1 MQIFCSA
8 TSQSLQSLIFSISVT
23 FAFDVFLFLLISD
36 SCQTSYGDKEVI
48 MEMVMMMTPFSKN
61 QTIACLLNY
70 KIFQHCT
77 SNHPQCVKEAQ
88 SLCSIRHSTSSHHH
102 QHNIG
107 WFWSPDKRQKNPLRC
122 VQVGHCVLCPSDTAL
137 CPTNCCGNIAAHRWT
152 SLSTDQR
159 LRTHIY
165 KRSRVKFT
173 KLRKKFRNVQKQAE
187 VMKIV
192 LKLNI
197 SWFPW
202 EASVV

>member
-1 MQIFCSA
+1 
-8 TSQSLQSLIFSISVT
+8 
-23 FAFDVFLFLLISD
+23 
-36 SCQTSYGDKEVI
+36 
-48 MEMVMMMTPFSKN
+48 MVMMMTPFSKN

-70 KIFQHCT
+70 KIFPHST

-102 QHNIG
+102 YQHNIG

-173 KLRKKFRNVQKQAE
+173 KLQKKFRNVQKQAE
-187 VMKIV
+187 CDEDWAQIKHQLVSLGSICGFKKGTLLWFSAISAV
-192 LKLNI
+192 LTVLLEQHKEQSPLMMALN
-197 SWFPW
+197 SLMTF
-202 EASVV
+202 

>member
-1 MQIFCSA
+1 
-8 TSQSLQSLIFSISVT
+8 
-23 FAFDVFLFLLISD
+23 
-36 SCQTSYGDKEVI
+36 
-48 MEMVMMMTPFSKN
+48 MEMVMTMTPFSKN

-70 KIFQHCT
+70 KIFPHST

-173 KLRKKFRNVQKQAE
+173 KLQKKSRNVQKQAE
-187 VMKIV
+187 CDEDWAQIKHQLVSLGGICGLKKGTLLWFSAISAV
-192 LKLNI
+192 LTVLLEQHKEQSPLMM
-197 SWFPW
+197 
-202 EASVV
+202 VVNSLMTF